1 MSRIR
6 FWSEPVINVSTM
18 LEWKLRD
25 DSSSDMVGKE
35 KDGGARKPA
44 LANSAGFTIL
54 IAEDEASLRLTLS
67 DFLHDSG
74 FEVDTAADGAEA
86 QRKMR
91 ARSYNLV
98 ILDIRLPKVDGLSLF
113 HLIRQSREETRVIL
127 MTAFASV
134 TDAVKAVKQG
144 AYDYLTKPFDR
155 DELLIRVRRI
165 QEESRL
171 RSELEEA
178 RRRLSELDASRTIL
192 GGSPRMR
199 FLLDQVG
206 VVAASESNV
215 LINGETGTGKELLAR
230 EVHRLSSRE
239 AKPFVAVNCAAFPET
254 LLEAELFGY
263 ERGAF
268 TGAVKRRDGR
278 FKAADGGT
286 LLLDDVSEIPL
297 PAQAKLLRVIQEG
310 TFEPLGTNAS
320 VQVNV
325 RIISTTNVDLR
336 RRSKEGRF
344 REDLY
349 FRLNVVCL
357 EVPPLRDRKDDIP
370 ILVAAFLGRLASKQ
384 GSSRQ
389 DISPTAWAALTAYAW
404 PGNVRELE
412 HAIEHASILARG
424 GEIDAAHLP
433 EAVRGTSSNALLPD
447 HMAPGSRGLEEVL
460 KSFEREYLSK
470 ALQSTGWRRQETADL
485 LGISRKTL
493 WEKLREHGLNPP
505 AEKEEEDEA
514 PRQDG

>member
-1 MSRIR
+1 M
-6 FWSEPVINVSTM
+6 
-18 LEWKLRD
+18 
-25 DSSSDMVGKE
+25 
-35 KDGGARKPA
+35 
-44 LANSAGFTIL
+44 L
-54 IAEDEASLRLTLS
+54 IAEDEPSLRLTLS
-67 DFLHDSG
+67 DYLSDLGFVVDS
-74 FEVDTAADGAEA
+74 AADGTQA
-86 QRKMR
+86 QLKL
-91 ARSYNLV
+91 RSQFYNLA
-98 ILDIRLPKVDGLSLF
+98 ILDIRLPKVDGLTLF
-113 HLIRQSREETRVIL
+113 RQIKQDGRGTEVIL

-134 TDAVKAVKQG
+134 VDAVQAVKQG

-155 DELLIRVRRI
+155 DELLIRVRRV

-171 RSELEEA
+171 RAELQEA
-178 RRRLSELDASRTIL
+178 RRRLSELDASRRIL
-192 GGSPRMR
+192 GGSPRMLT
-199 FLLDQVG
+199 LLDQVG

-215 LINGETGTGKELLAR
+215 LIMGETGVGKELLAR

-263 ERGAF
+263 EKGAF

-278 FKAADGGT
+278 FKAADRGT

-320 VQVNV
+320 VQVDV
-325 RIISTTNVDLR
+325 RIISTTNVDLLQR
-336 RRSKEGRF
+336 GKEGRF

-349 FRLNVVCL
+349 YRLNVVGL

-370 ILVAAFLGRLASKQ
+370 ILAAAFLGRLASRQ
-384 GSSRQ
+384 GSTRQ
-389 DISPTAWAALTAYAW
+389 DIAPAAWAALTSYAW

-433 EAVRGTSSNALLPD
+433 EAVRGTSSNTLLSD
-447 HMAPGSRGLEEVL
+447 HMAPGSRGLEDAL
-460 KSFEREYLSK
+460 KSFEREYLSRT
-470 ALQSTGWRRQETADL
+470 LQSTGWRRQETADL

-505 AEKEEEDEA
+505 AEEEEKDE
-514 PRQDG
+514 